1 MIKLIVSNQRGGV
14 GKTTTTLAFARYLAD
29 KGNRVL
35 VVDTDPQ
42 GSVSVTLGL
51 KPSSYL
57 SHFIGQRYAL
67 KDVAV
72 PAHPKIDVLCSN
84 RETVQAEAMLMGAVG
99 REQAFVHLFTP
110 VEAGYDAILFDVAPS
125 VTLLQT
131 CAMVYCSKT
140 LVPVDMDPLSLHGAV
155 ATHELTRILNDL
167 INADVQVAGIL
178 PTQVNLRLQMTD
190 VISNSLKA
198 FAERAGIALL
208 PAIRTDT
215 TVAKATK
222 QRMFLEDFDPACK
235 AMEDYR
241 IAFDRFMHVLE
252 EPNHGPRSAQA

>member
-1 MIKLIVSNQRGGV
+1 MIKLVISNQRGGV
-14 GKTTTTLAFARYLAD
+14 GKTTTTLALARHLAG
-29 KGNRVL
+29 KGKRVL

-57 SHFIGQRYAL
+57 SHFIGLRYAL
-67 KDVAV
+67 KDCIVS
-72 PAHPKIDVLCSN
+72 AHPSIDVVCSS
-84 RETVQAEAMLMGAVG
+84 RDTVQAEAMLMGAVG

-110 VEAGYDAILFDVAPS
+110 VEAGYDVILFDVAPS

-131 CAMVYCSKT
+131 CAMVYCGKA

-155 ATHELTRILNDL
+155 ATHELTRILNEL
-167 INADVQVAGIL
+167 LRTDVRVAGLL
-178 PTQVNLRLQMTD
+178 PTQVNLRLQMTE
-190 VISNSLKA
+190 VITNSLKS
-198 FAERAGIALL
+198 FAERASIPLL

-215 TVAKATK
+215 TVTKATK
-222 QRMFLEDFDPACK
+222 QRVFLQDYDDTCK

-241 IAFDRFMHVLE
+241 TAFETLLSLLEASPHVQIA
-252 EPNHGPRSAQA
+252 AQA